1 MSFPRLILFSILLA
15 WGVVALG
22 AYVRLSD
29 AGLGCPDWPGCY
41 GQLGA
46 PATAQQRQAAQQAF
60 PDRPVETHKAWKEMI
75 HRYAAGSLGL
85 LILGIFVRSWRERAV
100 ILRLSALLL
109 ALVAFQAL
117 LGRWTVTD
125 LLRPA
130 IVSAHLLGG
139 MATLAL
145 LVWIGL
151 EARIFGVARAGSSG
165 LRLWALLGLAALA
178 AQIALGGWTSSHYAG
193 LVCGEGL
200 SCRGSWDPAM
210 DMAAAFSLST
220 RGAPSLDAL
229 TAIHWSHRI
238 GALAV
243 AAIVAGFA
251 TRLLRQAGMRRF
263 AWVLLALLA
272 LQIALGLANVAW
284 DLPLAAAVLHNAVA
298 ALLLAL
304 MVAVNWK
311 LWRDS

>member
-1 MSFPRLILFSILLA
+1 MSLRPLVIAAVFLA
-15 WGVVALG
+15 WLVVALG

-29 AGLGCPDWPGCY
+29 AGLACPDWPGCY

-46 PATAQQRQAAQQAF
+46 PATAQQREAAQLAF
-60 PDRPVETHKAWKEMI
+60 PDRPVETHKAWKEMV

-85 LILGIFVRSWRERAV
+85 LILAIFIRSWRERAE
-100 ILRLSALLL
+100 ILRLSVLLL

-117 LGRWTVTD
+117 LGRWTVTE
-125 LLRPA
+125 LLKPV
-130 IVSAHLLGG
+130 IVSGHLLGG

-151 EARIFGVARAGSSG
+151 EARKSG
-165 LRLWALLGLAALA
+165 ALQTKGKALRRWALLGLAALA

-200 SCRGSWDPAM
+200 SCRGSWLPAM
-210 DMAAAFSLST
+210 DLGAGFSLSAHA
-220 RGAPSLDAL
+220 APSLDAL
-229 TAIHWSHRI
+229 TAINWSHRV

-243 AAIVAGFA
+243 VAILAGLAAG
-251 TRLLRQAGMRRF
+251 LLRQPGMRRF
-263 AWVLLALLA
+263 AWALLALLA

-284 DLPLAAAVLHNAVA
+284 DLPLTAAVLHNAVA

-304 MVAVNWK
+304 MVATNWK
-311 LWRDS
+311 LWRDA

>member
-1 MSFPRLILFSILLA
+1 MGLPRLILLSILLA
-15 WGVVALG
+15 WAVVALG

-85 LILGIFVRSWRERAV
+85 LILAIFVRSWRERAAV
-100 ILRLSALLL
+100 LRLSALLL

-117 LGRWTVTD
+117 LGRWTVTE
-125 LLRPA
+125 LLKPV

-145 LVWIGL
+145 LVWIGF
-151 EARIFGVARAGSSG
+151 EARGSAAMRASGKG
-165 LRLWALLGLAALA
+165 LRLWALLALA
-178 AQIALGGWTSSHYAG
+178 VLTVQIALGGWTSSHYAG

-200 SCRGSWDPAM
+200 SCRGSWAPAM
-210 DMAAAFSLST
+210 DMAAAFSLSS

-229 TAIHWSHRI
+229 TAIHWSHRL
-238 GALAV
+238 GALA
-243 AAIVAGFA
+243 AAAVLTGFA
-251 TRLLRQAGMRRF
+251 TCLLRQSGMRRF
-263 AWVLLALLA
+263 AWTLLALLA

-284 DLPLAAAVLHNAVA
+284 DLPLGAAVLHNAVA
-298 ALLLAL
+298 ALLLVA
-304 MVAVNWK
+304 MVATNWK